1 MNAPQPSTGWAD
13 ARIMEAYERIY
24 AVMDENRHNADLHA
38 ILKAVLDGIENA
50 DTALGWE
57 RDR

>member
-1 MNAPQPSTGWAD
+1 MNATPTGWSD
-13 ARIMEAYERIY
+13 DRIMEAYDLIY
-24 AVMDENRHNADLHA
+24 AVLDDTKPESDMCP

-50 DTALGWE
+50 VTALGWE